1 MKKNRLG
8 RTELKV
14 SQIVLGGGWVGGLFI
29 DPDLGVMEKA
39 LVKAINAGINWIDT
53 AESYSEGQSE
63 KNIGLLLSSIKNNNI
78 YISSKARLEP
88 ISSETIF
95 SQLDRKID
103 ESLERLNRSY
113 IDLYQLHNRIEKVG
127 TNEHFSAREIIQRK
141 GVLDSMEKLKSE
153 GRIKNIGITALGN
166 LEPIK
171 EVISTN
177 GFDTAQVYYNLL
189 NPSSAFK
196 KKDQWEDHDFS
207 GIVDQCL
214 KYDMGIMCIRIFAAG
229 YLATDIRH
237 GREISVTQGISE
249 TEQKRRIEKLFE
261 LLKNEQGERA
271 QLALRYGLSNQSLS
285 CIVTGLSKI
294 EHLDQIIEAESLGP
308 LDEGIIEK
316 INFLHKSNFI

>member
-29 DPDLGVMEKA
+29 DPDLSIMEKA
-39 LVKAINAGINWIDT
+39 LVKAINSGINWIDT
-53 AESYSEGQSE
+53 AESYSEGESE

-189 NPSSAFK
+189 NPSSAFNK
-196 KKDQWEDHDFS
+196 RDKWDDHDFS

-237 GREISVTQGISE
+237 GREIPVTQGISE
-249 TEQKRRIEKLFE
+249 IEQKRRIEKLFE

>member
-196 KKDQWEDHDFS
+196 KKNEWNDHDFS
-207 GIVDQCL
+207 GIVNECL
-214 KYDMGIMCIRIFAAG
+214 KNDMGIMCIRIFAAG

-249 TEQKRRIEKLFE
+249 LEQKRRIKKLFE
-261 LLKNEQGERA
+261 ILKNEKGTRA
-271 QLALRYGLSNQSLS
+271 QIALRFGLSNESLS

-294 EHLDQIIEAESLGP
+294 EHLDQIIEAESFGP
-308 LDEGIIEK
+308 LDQNLIEK
-316 INFLHKSNFI
+316 INFLQKSNFS